1 MSFDSYD
8 LCVSYFVYWLCS
20 QVTCTS
26 SIWCKQ
32 WFHKQYWCIQ
42 KKMPKI
48 PTHNTSL
55 LLPKVVSALIYWCIR
70 CCGLSRDSRVCS
82 LHLNKIKNTVPLKQ
96 HDSSLHSPPPATN
109 TLSPLLSFETTL
121 FKTDFGCNVAFSTK
135 EKFYCIEVCLNSFC
149 PN

>member
-1 MSFDSYD
+1 MCKLLCLLAMLISYMYQ
-8 LCVSYFVYWLCS
+8 LYMMQAMIS
-20 QVTCTS
+20 QTILMYS
-26 SIWCKQ
+26 E
-32 WFHKQYWCIQ
+32 
-42 KKMPKI
+42 KMPKI
-48 PTHNTSL
+48 RTHNTSL
-55 LLPKVVSALIYWCIR
+55 LLPKAVSALIYWCIR